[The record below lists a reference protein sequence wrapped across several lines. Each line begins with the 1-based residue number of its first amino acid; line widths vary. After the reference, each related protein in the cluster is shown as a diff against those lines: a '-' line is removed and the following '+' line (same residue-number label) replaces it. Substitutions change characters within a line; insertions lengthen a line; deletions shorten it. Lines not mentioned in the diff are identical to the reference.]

1 MTESFEMR
9 ASEAPLES
17 EARSFFEIS
26 ESEPKAKLELNEK
39 NFIVKQTCN

>member
-9 ASEAPLES
+9 TSEAKFES

-26 ESEPKAKLELNEK
+26 ENES
-39 NFIVKQTCN
+39 VDEVQD

>member
-9 ASEAPLES
+9 ASEALLES

-26 ESEPKAKLELNEK
+26 ERKPKALRELNEK
-39 NFIVKQTCN
+39 NFIIN

>member
-9 ASEAPLES
+9 TSEAKFES

-26 ESEPKAKLELNEK
+26 ENELVDE
-39 NFIVKQTCN
+39 VQA